1 MGLFDRFQNIQQQ
14 FQRLKASGDSPFT
27 VQMQQILSQTEA
39 IIEGRHTILMGT
51 NNYLGLTFDKRCQE
65 ASIKAVRESGTG
77 TTGSRIANGS
87 YADHQGLEDDLA
99 KFYDKKHCM
108 VFSTGYQANLGIIST
123 LAGPDDFLLLDADSH
138 ASIYDGAKL
147 GSATVIRFRHNDA
160 KDLNRR
166 LLSLQD
172 KPGNKIIVI
181 EGIYSMLG
189 DKAPLADF
197 VAVKKKYAN
206 TYIIVDE
213 AHSMGVLGKTG
224 RGLCQEDGVE
234 ADIDFVVGT
243 FSKSLG
249 AVGGFCVSDH
259 PQFEYLRLACRPYMF
274 TASLPPATMA
284 SVRMALKIVGQ
295 EPALRLRLWQNVEFF
310 YQRLQ
315 QLGFRLGTTKSPV
328 VPIYMPDPE
337 TGFRFWQMLLHSGV
351 YANMALPP
359 ATPMG
364 TALLRFSICSAHQ
377 QDQLQKVVE
386 IVKQVADKIS
396 YFTGQPLARMAVA

>member
-65 ASIKAVRESGTG
+65 ASIKAVQESGTG

-99 KFYDKKHCM
+99 KFYDKKYCM

-147 GSATVIRFRHNDA
+147 GSATVIRFR
-160 KDLNRR
+160 
-166 LLSLQD
+166 
-172 KPGNKIIVI
+172 
-181 EGIYSMLG
+181 
-189 DKAPLADF
+189 
-197 VAVKKKYAN
+197 
-206 TYIIVDE
+206 
-213 AHSMGVLGKTG
+213 HSMGVLGKTG

-328 VPIYMPDPE
+328 VPIYMPDPG

-396 YFTGQPLARMAVA
+396 YFTGQPLASMAVA

>member
-1 MGLFDRFQNIQQQ
+1 MGLFDRFQNTQQQ
-14 FQRLKASGDSPFT
+14 FQKLKASGSSPFT
-27 VQMQQILSQTEA
+27 VQMESILSQTEA
-39 IIEGRHTILMGT
+39 MVEGRRTILMGT

-87 YADHQGLEDDLA
+87 YADHQGLENDLA

-108 VFSTGYQANLGIIST
+108 VFSTGYQANLGIVST

-147 GSATVIRFRHNDA
+147 GHATVIRFRHNDA
-160 KDLNRR
+160 KDLDRR
-166 LLSLQD
+166 LLALQD

-197 VAVKKKYAN
+197 VEVKKKYSN
-206 TYIIVDE
+206 TYIILDE
-213 AHSMGVLGKTG
+213 AHSMGVLGDTG
-224 RGLCQEDGVE
+224 RGLCQEEGVE

-259 PQFEYLRLACRPYMF
+259 PQFEYLRLSCRPYMF
-274 TASLPPATMA
+274 TASLPPATIA
-284 SVRMALKIVGQ
+284 SVRTALRIIEQ
-295 EPALRLRLWQNVEFF
+295 EPELRVRLWQNVEFF

-337 TGFRFWQMLLHSGV
+337 TGFRFWQTLLHHGV

-364 TALLRFSICSAHQ
+364 TALLRFSVCSAHKR
-377 QDQLQKVVE
+377 DQLQKAVE
-386 IVKQVADKIS
+386 IVQQVAEQIR
-396 YFTGQPLARMAVA
+396 YFAQPVLAKMAVA